1 LSPLTKLFVV
11 LLVILSLV
19 TTAATVVFVNK
30 VDDYANKLGAAN
42 IKVAA
47 LNTEVQNAQAA
58 AAAQRDQAQETVRV
72 TQAQL
77 EQGRQGANQIQQRN
91 NELSAQLADATS
103 RLTLQ
108 SADLTRVAEALKAA
122 QDSNNKK
129 DEMITAL
136 RTTNDERLRQNV
148 ELNTAN
154 TDLTAT
160 LQVTERERRFLAE
173 QLNESKRT
181 VDRQGAM
188 LRDAGINP
196 KMASSEGTKAGAPA
210 INGVIR
216 DRRNIAGVPY
226 ASISVGS
233 NDGVTRGMEFKVV
246 DRGTGAF
253 LGILTVD
260 SVEPTESTGRLSSG
274 PRLNDIKPGVEVK
287 TQL

>member
-1 LSPLTKLFVV
+1 MSPLTKLFVV

-30 VDDYANKLGAAN
+30 VDDFSKSLASAKLQISN
-42 IKVAA
+42 
-47 LNTEVQNAQAA
+47 LQTEVQNAQAA
-58 AAAQRDQAQETVRV
+58 AAAQRDLAQETVRR
-72 TQAQL
+72 TQGEL
-77 EQGRQGANQIQQRN
+77 EQGRQAANQAQQRI
-91 NELSAQLADATS
+91 NELAGQLADATS

-122 QDSNNKK
+122 QDSNSKK
-129 DEMITAL
+129 DETIAML
-136 RTTNDERLRQNV
+136 RTTNDERLKQNV

-196 KMASSEGTKAGAPA
+196 KMALSEGSRAGAPA

-216 DRRNIAGVPY
+216 DRRTIAGVPY

-233 NDGVTRGMEFKVV
+233 NDGVTRGMLFKVV
-246 DRGTGAF
+246 DRATGNF
-253 LGILTVD
+253 LGELTVD

>member
-30 VDDYANKLGAAN
+30 VDDYSKSLASAKLT
-42 IKVAA
+42 ISMRE
-47 LNTEVQNAQAA
+47 TEVANAQAA
-58 AAAQRDQAQETVRV
+58 AASQRDLAQETVRR
-72 TQAQL
+72 TQGELEQARQASNQAQ
-77 EQGRQGANQIQQRN
+77 QRI

-108 SADLTRVAEALKAA
+108 SADLTRVAEALKAS
-122 QDSNNKK
+122 QDANNKK
-129 DEMITAL
+129 DETIVML
-136 RTTNDERLRQNV
+136 RTTNDERLKQNV

-154 TDLTAT
+154 TELTST

-173 QLNESKRT
+173 QLTESKRT

-196 KMASSEGTKAGAPA
+196 KMATIQPTSK

-216 DRRNIAGVPY
+216 DRRNIGGVPY

-233 NDGVTRGMEFKVV
+233 NDGVTKGTEFKVV
-246 DRGTGAF
+246 DRDSGAF

-260 SVEPTESTGRLSSG
+260 SVEATESTGRLSG
-274 PRLNDIKPGVEVK
+274 PRLNDIKPGVEVR

>member
-1 LSPLTKLFVV
+1 MSPLTKLFVV

-30 VDDYANKLGAAN
+30 VDNLSGLLTASQT
-42 IKVAA
+42 KVAA
-47 LNTEVQNAQAA
+47 ANTEVQNAQAA
-58 AAAQRDQAQETVRV
+58 AAAQRDLAQETVRR
-72 TQAQL
+72 TQAEL
-77 EQGRQGANQIQQRN
+77 EQGRQGANQLQQRN
-91 NELSAQLADATS
+91 NEVSSQLAATTS
-103 RLTLQ
+103 QLTLQ

-122 QDSNNKK
+122 QDAINKK
-129 DEMITAL
+129 DETITAL
-136 RTTNDERLRQNV
+136 RTTNDERLKQNV

-173 QLNESKRT
+173 QLGESKRT

-196 KMASSEGTKAGAPA
+196 KMAVSDGTKAGAPA

-216 DRRNIAGVPY
+216 DRRTIAGVPY

>member
-1 LSPLTKLFVV
+1 MSPLTKLFVV

-19 TTAATVVFVNK
+19 TTAATVVFGNK
-30 VDDYANKLGAAN
+30 VDNFSTQLASAKLQN
-42 IKVAA
+42 SA
-47 LNTEVQNAQAA
+47 LTTEVQNAQAA
-58 AAAQRDQAQETVRV
+58 AAAQRDLAQETVRR
-72 TQAQL
+72 TQGELEQARQAANQAQ
-77 EQGRQGANQIQQRN
+77 QRI

-122 QDSNNKK
+122 QDANNKK
-129 DEMITAL
+129 DESIAML
-136 RTTNDERLRQNV
+136 RQTNDDRLRQNV

-196 KMASSEGTKAGAPA
+196 KMATIQPTSR
-210 INGVIR
+210 INGVVR
-216 DRRNIAGVPY
+216 DRREIGGVPY
-226 ASISVGS
+226 ASVSVGS
-233 NDGVTRGMEFKVV
+233 NDGVTKGTEFKVV
-246 DRGTGAF
+246 DRTSGAF
-253 LGILTVD
+253 LGIITID
-260 SVEPTESTGRLSSG
+260 SVEPTESTGRVSG
-274 PRLNDIKPGVEVK
+274 PRPNDIKPGVEVK

>member
-1 LSPLTKLFVV
+1 MSPLTKLFVV

-30 VDDYANKLGAAN
+30 VDNLGVTINNNKTQIAMLQ
-42 IKVAA
+42 
-47 LNTEVQNAQAA
+47 TEVQNAQAA
-58 AAAQRDQAQETVRV
+58 AAAQRDLAQETVRR
-72 TQAQL
+72 TQADI
-77 EQGRQGANQIQQRN
+77 EQGRQAALQSQQRI
-91 NELSAQLADATS
+91 NELAAQNADLTS

-108 SADLTRVAEALKAA
+108 SADLTRVAEALKAS
-122 QDSNNKK
+122 QDANNKK
-129 DEMITAL
+129 DETITML
-136 RTTNDERLRQNV
+136 RTTNDDRLRQNV

-173 QLNESKRT
+173 QLQESKRT

-188 LRDAGINP
+188 LQQAGINP
-196 KMASSEGTKAGAPA
+196 KMAVIQPNTA

-226 ASISVGS
+226 ASISVGG

-246 DRGTGAF
+246 DRNTNDF
-253 LGILTVD
+253 LGIITID
-260 SVEPTESTGRLSSG
+260 TVEPTESTGRISG
-274 PRLNDIKPGVEVK
+274 PRLNDIRAGAEVK